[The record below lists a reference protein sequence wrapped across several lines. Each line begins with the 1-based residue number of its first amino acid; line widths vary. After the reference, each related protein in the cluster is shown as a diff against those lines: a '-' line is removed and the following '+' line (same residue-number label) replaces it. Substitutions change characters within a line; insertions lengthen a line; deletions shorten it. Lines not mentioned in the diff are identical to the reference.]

1 MYGLKGLGDVYTAP
15 PLPAD
20 SGTFFQ
26 ATGSL
31 DNPDYLT
38 TGMLTPSSTAL
49 PAATSQTFSQ
59 WLNANAGKAAIGVAA
74 VLALVFVAKAG
85 R

>member
-1 MYGLKGLGDVYTAP
+1 MYGLKGLGDVYLAP

-20 SGTFFQ
+20 SGSFFQ

-38 TGMLTPSSTAL
+38 TGMLTPSSTVL

-74 VLALVFVAKAG
+74 VLGLLLFAKVG